1 MIRNERKSSPKVEE
15 VKSLVSACEELT
27 KLYEVLHVAVI
38 NRLGRP
44 VARSFKGGINRL
56 LNDEKLA
63 MVYMQLYLDYSMR
76 KELDPI
82 LGQIDYITSR
92 RKSLTMISVPSK
104 NYLILITAERN
115 CDEKKIIK
123 QAEKLFDITSYN

>member
-1 MIRNERKSSPKVEE
+1 MMEMVIQKRKPSPKVEE
-15 VKSLVSACEELT
+15 VESFVSACEEIT
-27 KLYEVLHVAVI
+27 KLDDVRHVAVI

-76 KELDPI
+76 KELDSI

-92 RKSLTMISVPSK
+92 RKNLTMISIPVK
-104 NYLILITAERN
+104 EYLVLITAERK
-115 CDEKKIIK
+115 CDEDIIIK
-123 QAEKLFDITSYN
+123 QVEKLF